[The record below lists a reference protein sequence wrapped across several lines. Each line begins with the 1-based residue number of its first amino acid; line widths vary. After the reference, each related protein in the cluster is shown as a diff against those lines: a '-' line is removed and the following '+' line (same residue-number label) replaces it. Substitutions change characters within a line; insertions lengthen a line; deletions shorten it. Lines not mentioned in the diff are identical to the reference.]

1 MFIKNALASTLA
13 FVSPRVKIEVSSPHV
28 LSPNRDQTTRHHVS
42 FMSSS
47 EVSSI
52 TEISSCAK
60 IKDEEGNANDFL
72 EDLCASFGAGP
83 EGLLSLQTSNGERG
97 VFPSITQQK

>member
-1 MFIKNALASTLA
+1 MFIKNTLAPTLA

-60 IKDEEGNANDFL
+60 IKDMEMQII
-72 EDLCASFGAGP
+72 
-83 EGLLSLQTSNGERG
+83 LSKISVLPLVRG
-97 VFPSITQQK
+97 YWS